1 MTPKRSYLL
10 KAAYEWVVDNDMTP
24 YLLVDAELPGV
35 VVPTEFVQDGQI
47 VLNISMTSVRHL
59 IMDQEAVSFEARFS
73 GKPMQVYVPI
83 KATLAVYGK
92 ENGDGLFF
100 PDEEFSDEPTDPS
113 PTKLTEPESNKKGF
127 KLHVVK

>member
-24 YLLVDAELPGV
+24 YLLVNAELPNV

-47 VLNISMTSVRHL
+47 VLNVSMTAVRHL

-100 PDEEFSDEPTDPS
+100 PDEEFPDEPTDPS
-113 PTKLTEPESNKKGF
+113 PAKALEPEVAKKGF
-127 KLHVVK
+127 TLRVVK

>member
-24 YLLVDAELPGV
+24 YLLVDAELPDV

-100 PDEEFSDEPTDPS
+100 PDEEFPEEPTDPS
-113 PTKLTEPESNKKGF
+113 PTKPVEPEGNKKGF
-127 KLHVVK
+127 TLRVVK

>member
-10 KAAYEWVVDNDMTP
+10 KAAYEWVVDNEMTP
-24 YLLVDAELPGV
+24 YLLVNAELPNV
-35 VVPTEFVQDGQI
+35 MVPTEFVQDGQI
-47 VLNISMTSVRHL
+47 VLNISMNSVRHL

-83 KATLAVYGK
+83 KATLAVYAK

-100 PDEEFSDEPTDPS
+100 PDEEFPDEPTDPS
-113 PTKLTEPESNKKGF
+113 PTKAPEPAPEKKGF
-127 KLHVVK
+127 TLRVVK